1 MYVLPFQ
8 VLCFFSSNL
17 LTSILCNTHY
27 KFLLDLT
34 WSDIFCEQRRF
45 HNQGNNNQKSQHR
58 SKHGSVDWIE
68 PQKSEQYILK
78 FLQEAKL
85 LKNRAINR
93 TSENKSHFQLMFSL
107 EYNKVWI
114 WVPTTCPGEQRLAAV
129 LLRMAPYDAAT
140 EQTANIHQWK
150 SVIIA

>member
-58 SKHGSVDWIE
+58 SKHGSVFFFIRMAQWIE
-68 PQKSEQYILK
+68 SNLWSLNNKYILK

-93 TSENKSHFQLMFSL
+93 TSENKSHFQLMFTL
-107 EYNKVWI
+107 EYKVCI
-114 WVPTTCPGEQRLAAV
+114 WVPTICPGEQRLAA
-129 LLRMAPYDAAT
+129 RRGGRRSFW
-140 EQTANIHQWK
+140 E
-150 SVIIA
+150 